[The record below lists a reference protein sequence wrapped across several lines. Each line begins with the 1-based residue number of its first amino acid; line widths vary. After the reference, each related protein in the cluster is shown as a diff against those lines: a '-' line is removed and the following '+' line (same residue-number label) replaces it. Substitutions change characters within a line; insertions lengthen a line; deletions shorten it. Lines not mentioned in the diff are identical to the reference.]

1 MKIER
6 LNSYPDGSRFDAD
19 VVIIGGGPSGLTIAR
34 EFMGLPTKIL
44 ILESGLEKEDATHMD
59 LVCLESADEPKGEA
73 SLKFRKAF
81 HSPMATFNQD
91 SQPFGVRTRVL
102 GGAATHWPGKSATFD
117 DTDFARRDWVP
128 NSGWPIARDSL
139 EPYFDRAADVLN
151 LGPNLYDERLW
162 KLIRGKIKRPP
173 LDNTKLR
180 SFFWQF
186 ARSRLKHTEA
196 MNFADEFRALHSDN
210 IHTLIDATVI
220 HIDTNDIGDAFAG
233 VEISTIDGARYY
245 ATAKICVL
253 AAGGIEN
260 ARLLLNSN
268 RQHRGGLGNGHDV
281 VGRYLMD
288 HPGTRIGYFKKEDL
302 KGAEYLGFYAI
313 PHKADLIMYMHG
325 LVFSPEFQA
334 QEKLLNSAI
343 YVLPEISP
351 NDPFQA
357 VKRLIAFKST
367 NLFADLWSAVSSFGS
382 LSKGI
387 GVKVFYSK
395 YFPRFLQRVIVNL
408 LMSINPSF
416 IIREFHSKGVPHKL
430 ERMGIHVI
438 TEQEPTRE
446 SRLVLSAQKDPLGS
460 PRVIALWKISE
471 AERRSVVRIGQLL
484 REELPKAG
492 MPLPVL
498 EDWIIENRPHDGP
511 LVDMA
516 HTLGTTR
523 ISDDPRSGVVD
534 SRCMLHGVNGLYIAG
549 GSVFPTSGHANPTLM
564 IVSLAIRTAD
574 QIKDDLAAMEKDKSA
589 I

>member
-1 MKIER
+1 MNIER
-6 LNSYPDGSRFDAD
+6 LNSYPAGSRFDAD

-34 EFMGLPTKIL
+34 EFIGSATKIL
-44 ILESGLEKEDATHMD
+44 ILESGLEKEDAAHMN
-59 LVCLESADEPKGEA
+59 LVCLESMDEPKGET
-73 SLKFRKAF
+73 SLEFRKAF
-81 HSPMATFNQD
+81 HGPMATFDQA

-117 DTDFARRDWVP
+117 DTDFAQRDWVP
-128 NSGWPIARDSL
+128 NSGWPISRDSL
-139 EPYFDRAADVLN
+139 GPYFDRAADVLN

-162 KLIRGKIKRPP
+162 KLVRGKIKRPP
-173 LDNTKLR
+173 LDKAKLR

-196 MNFADEFRALHSDN
+196 MNFADEFRALHAEN
-210 IHTLIDATVI
+210 IHTLIDATVT
-220 HIDTNDIGDAFAG
+220 HIDTTDTGDAFAG

-260 ARLLLNSN
+260 ARLLLNSS
-268 RQHRGGLGNGHDV
+268 RQHKDGLGNSHDV

-288 HPGTRIGYFKKEDL
+288 HPGMRIGYFAKADL

-325 LVFSPEFQA
+325 LVFSPEIQA
-334 QEKLLNSAI
+334 REKLLNSAI

-351 NDPFQA
+351 NDPFKA
-357 VKRLIAFKST
+357 VKRLVRFNST

-395 YFPRFLQRVIVNL
+395 YFPRSLQRVIVNL
-408 LMSINPSF
+408 LMSIAPSF
-416 IIREFHSKGVPHKL
+416 VIREFHSKGVPHQL
-430 ERMGIHVI
+430 DRMGIHVI
-438 TEQEPTRE
+438 TEQEPNRE
-446 SRLVLSAQKDPLGS
+446 SRLILSRQNDPLGS
-460 PRVIALWKISE
+460 PRVTALWKISI
-471 AERRSVVRIGQLL
+471 AERRSVMRLGQLL
-484 REELPKAG
+484 QEELPKAG
-492 MPLPVL
+492 MPVPVL
-498 EDWIIENRPHDGP
+498 DDWIVESRPHEAS

-523 ISDDPRSGVVD
+523 MSDDPKTGVVD
-534 SRCMLHGVNGLYIAG
+534 SRCMVHGVSGLYIAG

-574 QIKDDLAAMEKDKSA
+574 QIKNDLAVAKKL
-589 I
+589 